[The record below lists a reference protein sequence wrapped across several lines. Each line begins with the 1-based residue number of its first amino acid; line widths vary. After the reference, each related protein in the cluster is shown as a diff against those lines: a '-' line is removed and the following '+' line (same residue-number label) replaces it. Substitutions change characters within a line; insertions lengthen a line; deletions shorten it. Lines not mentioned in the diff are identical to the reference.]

1 MNLKMPEPRT
11 VELLSIGALATRT
24 GLSITAIRFYEAE
37 GLVRAQRNAGG
48 QRRFLR
54 SDIRRLSFI
63 KICQGLGF
71 SLADIRHTLNRL
83 PDGRTPTKR
92 DWERLSR
99 EFSRNIDERIEAL
112 SQLRDNLT
120 GCIGCGCLSLAKCRL
135 YNPNDKAANFGAGPR
150 YLMGDESDSVVES

>member
-1 MNLKMPEPRT
+1 MTTKT
-11 VELLSIGALATRT
+11 SKSTAVEWLPIGKLAERT

-37 GLVRAQRNAGG
+37 GLVSAQRNAGG

-54 SDIRRLSFI
+54 SDIRRLSFV

-71 SLADIRHTLNRL
+71 PLAEIRQALSEL

-92 DWERLSR
+92 DWEKLSR
-99 EFSRNIDERIEAL
+99 GFIKEIDARIETL
-112 SQLRDNLT
+112 SQLRETLT

-135 YNPNDKAANFGAGPR
+135 YNPDDKAASKGAGPR
-150 YLMGDESDSVVES
+150 YLMGDKSEGAGS